1 MFGKKSKTNKKGKV
15 RSVLD
20 KGMAMYAASPAGV
33 IDIADLIE
41 MGVKLGGMKKGG
53 KVSKAKKKTKQSGH
67 NRLY

>member
-1 MFGKKSKTNKKGKV
+1 MFGKKSKTKKKGKI
-15 RSVLD
+15 RGILD

-33 IDIADLIE
+33 MDMVDLLE